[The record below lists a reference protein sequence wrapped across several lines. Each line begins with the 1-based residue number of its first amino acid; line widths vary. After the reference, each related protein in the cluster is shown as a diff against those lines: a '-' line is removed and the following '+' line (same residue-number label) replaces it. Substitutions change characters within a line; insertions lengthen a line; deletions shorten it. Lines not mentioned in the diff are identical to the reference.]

1 MNKITKKDNG
11 IKNSISK
18 LFILRDSCVGT
29 SITQKDN
36 PNIIWFEGAA
46 ILLEEGVDQ
55 LRSAKNKMDSGG
67 TDASKDFSLSVKDAV
82 SKLIVLKN
90 SCRGDSS
97 LDESDENTNWFAG
110 AESIICEAIDCCMP
124 VAMMVTLPS
133 KFYEDK
139 YGCSGI
145 DFLIFKPFGYKEVL
159 WLVSEAFQYSLKLRK
174 AS

>member
-110 AESIICEAIDCCMP
+110 AESIICESIDQLQK
-124 VAMMVTLPS
+124 ALQETVTQAVVTAAP
-133 KFYEDK
+133 KAADD
-139 YGCSGI
+139 SG
-145 DFLIFKPFGYKEVL
+145 DNDSV
-159 WLVSEAFQYSLKLRK
+159 EAEKQ
-174 AS
+174 AAAG

>member
-110 AESIICEAIDCCMP
+110 AESIICEAIDQLQK
-124 VAMMVTLPS
+124 ALQETVTQAVVTAAP
-133 KFYEDK
+133 KAPDD
-139 YGCSGI
+139 SG
-145 DFLIFKPFGYKEVL
+145 DNDSV
-159 WLVSEAFQYSLKLRK
+159 EAEKQ
-174 AS
+174 AAAG

>member
-110 AESIICEAIDCCMP
+110 AESIICEAIDQLQK
-124 VAMMVTLPS
+124 ALQETVTQAVVTAAP
-133 KFYEDK
+133 KAADD
-139 YGCSGI
+139 SG
-145 DFLIFKPFGYKEVL
+145 DND
-159 WLVSEAFQYSLKLRK
+159 SAEAEKQ
-174 AS
+174 AAAG

>member
-97 LDESDENTNWFAG
+97 LEESAENTNWFAG
-110 AESIICEAIDCCMP
+110 AESIICEVIDHLQKALQEP
-124 VAMMVTLPS
+124 VTQAVVTAAPKAADDS
-133 KFYEDK
+133 EDND
-139 YGCSGI
+139 S
-145 DFLIFKPFGYKEVL
+145 V
-159 WLVSEAFQYSLKLRK
+159 EAEKQ
-174 AS
+174 AAAG